1 MQGPI
6 SDAEEKSSALWRPAW
21 PRWPT
26 ARERGER
33 FRCRDKKKSKLTW
46 EAQVRMVTARTN
58 KLLGLFRRICSM
70 LTDAKVRRSLYLAAV
85 KSKMNYATEV
95 CFLSH
100 STFQQKAERVQRR
113 ASCWILKNQAR
124 WAFLQRETDS
134 SGSGHLYL
142 WPRGQGFSILL

>member
-1 MQGPI
+1 
-6 SDAEEKSSALWRPAW
+6 
-21 PRWPT
+21 
-26 ARERGER
+26 
-33 FRCRDKKKSKLTW
+33 
-46 EAQVRMVTARTN
+46 MVTARTN

-100 STFQQKAERVQRR
+100 STFKQKAERVQRR

-124 WAFLQRETDS
+124 WTFLQRETDS
-134 SGSGHLYL
+134 SGSGTLDREVKDVVFCYKALYGYIDIDVSFIMSASHGHTRWSRSSDL
-142 WPRGQGFSILL
+142 KYLETPFCKTATYQS